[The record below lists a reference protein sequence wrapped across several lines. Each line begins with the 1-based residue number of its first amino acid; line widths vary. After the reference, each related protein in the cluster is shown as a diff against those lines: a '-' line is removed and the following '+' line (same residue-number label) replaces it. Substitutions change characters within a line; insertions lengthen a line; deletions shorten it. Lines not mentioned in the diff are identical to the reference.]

1 MLPLQLI
8 DSFLLDY
15 HVGHVLLLA
24 FAVTTL
30 GVLPLKSQEA
40 LAANVTLFGLIF
52 MIMPFTLLPTVYV
65 LLGIALI
72 LIGPLLWTTASE

>member
-8 DSFLLDY
+8 DSFLLNY

-24 FAVTTL
+24 FAATTL
-30 GVLPLKSQEA
+30 GVLPLKSQRA

-52 MIMPFTLLPTVYV
+52 MIAPFTLLPAVYV

>member
-8 DSFLLDY
+8 DSFLLNY

-24 FAVTTL
+24 FVVTTL
-30 GVLPLKSQEA
+30 GALPLKSQKA
-40 LAANVTLFGLIF
+40 VAANVTVFGLLF
-52 MIMPFTLLPTVYV
+52 LVMPFTLLPTVYV
-65 LLGIALI
+65 LLGVVLL